1 MSETTKEIYSS
12 KFKNINTCDWYI
24 DIRLINVSDNIII
37 ELPADQVTY
46 MKFSNS
52 LEYYIPT
59 LVLRLNDKNFRFTKF
74 LKYTNLMLN
83 VDIRQ
88 PNLTKDSN
96 HNEPFD
102 VKLNTMYVINNIKT
116 LTIGKHEII
125 YEFFAEQLNV
135 LNFIKNINYATNKK
149 TIGESPYKI
158 IQDICNKADIVVD
171 SEYSDTDI
179 KINFITSQNMTVIDS
194 IDYCLKMGVFSK
206 SKPPSYFYSRLL
218 DQTSVIFNQDIS
230 AKKIIFPIN
239 MLMMNGLYS
248 SAAPMGNFIQNVSFI
263 TEENQSQNLKNFGTK
278 SFHDFDHN
286 TRTWSQ
292 TTYSSDNILKTV
304 AKITDNNLIESSV
317 WGKQFFSPQ
326 YINNFSNYSH
336 YKLYNSLRTIEL
348 CSVNLRFDCFGN
360 LNRDC
365 RAGNKYY
372 FIRSR
377 ISKII

>member
-1 MSETTKEIYSS
+1 MSETKKEIDSS
-12 KFKNINTCDWYI
+12 KFKTINACDWYI
-24 DIRLINVSDNIII
+24 DIRLINVSDNIIL

-59 LVLRLNDKNFRFTKF
+59 LVLRLSDKNFRFTKY
-74 LKYTNLMLN
+74 LTYTNLMLN

-88 PNLTKDSN
+88 PNLTKDDN
-96 HNEPFD
+96 HNEPYN
-102 VKLNTMYVINNIKT
+102 VKLNTLYVINNIKT

-125 YEFFAEQLNV
+125 YEFFAEEANV

-179 KINFITSQNMTVIDS
+179 KINFITAQNMTVIDS

-218 DQTSVIFNQDIS
+218 DQTGVIFNQDIS
-230 AKKIIFPIN
+230 AKKIILPIN
-239 MLMMNGLYS
+239 ILIMNGLYS

-304 AKITDNNLIESSV
+304 AKITDNNLIEASV
-317 WGKQFFSPQ
+317 WNKPFFSLQ
-326 YINNFSNYSH
+326 YINNFPNYSH
-336 YKLYNSLRTIEL
+336 YKLYKSLRTIEL

-365 RAGNKYY
+365 RTSDYY
-372 FIRSR
+372 
-377 ISKII
+377 